1 METLALIGLAIAGLS
16 YSSNEK
22 MDNNGLEET
31 QEILNE
37 SYESGNREQVEKIK
51 KEKAIISK
59 ENKKIINTLKKPD
72 SFDKQFNSLSYDRV
86 GIPGAS
92 NQSHTTATGIDAG
105 LKRALEL
112 KGEYSDA
119 TGYDMSYG
127 VVSQENFTH
136 NNMVPFT
143 NRRDISMNLDRDAR
157 KLENHTGGDIFWKK
171 KKEVPTLFEP
181 MKDLT
186 HVFGMPNYTNKIVG
200 RYNASTYKRNEE
212 LPGSRQRVGPGLNGQ
227 EQDGMYNR
235 MRILPKN
242 VDNLRAA
249 NDQKVTYEGRMV
261 ESGLKGRKRESNI
274 NLTAFKKP
282 DFREQE
288 FNDLVKN
295 SSAVKQRTIH
305 GKYQEPNTNRT
316 QSLSYAGVAA
326 MKTVGDGNNK
336 DRTHFTESNKTTHN
350 FGVSNATNENAGY
363 YAQNNDIARRTIKE
377 TTLANYEGNAAN
389 ENAGYYAQNND
400 IARKTVKETTLSGY
414 GGNATRENGTYAQ
427 NNDVARKTIKET
439 TSFEYEGNPNTEQGT
454 YLRNRDIA
462 RRTIGETTSFE
473 YEGNPNTKGRTY
485 LKNRD
490 IARRTIGETTSFE
503 YEGNANFINGTY
515 LNNGQ
520 EAKITIRQT
529 TADNDYLGG
538 AELNNGNY
546 QKITGDRAKTTIRET
561 TSVGYQGITGNGN
574 VNSSYINNG
583 DDARTTIKETTL
595 VTNYKGTANSYN
607 KNSSSQDAARNMCI
621 DERREILTYSRP
633 SNGGADISGPDKSTY
648 GRYENTKQAQE
659 FGRMSNAHKP
669 YNLAS
674 GTVDINYTR
683 VGRQLESRNTY
694 NPYVKESLNK
704 NPYVNNIVYGVSK

>member
-31 QEILNE
+31 QETLNV
-37 SYESGNREQVEKIK
+37 SYESNNREQVEEIK
-51 KEKAIISK
+51 KERAIISK
-59 ENKKIINTLKKPD
+59 ENKKIINTLKNPD

-92 NQSHTTATGIDAG
+92 NQPHTTSTGIDAG

-127 VVSQENFTH
+127 VVTQENFTH

-157 KLENHTGGDIFWKK
+157 RLENHTGGDIFWKK
-171 KKEVPTLFEP
+171 KKEVATLFEP

-186 HVFGMPNYTNKIVG
+186 HVFGMPNYTNKMVG

-212 LPGSRQRVGPGLNGQ
+212 LPGSREQVGPGLNGQ

-242 VDNLRAA
+242 IDNLRAA

-288 FNDLVKN
+288 FSDLVKN

-316 QSLSYAGVAA
+316 KSLSYAGVAA
-326 MKTVGDGNNK
+326 LETFGDGNNK

-350 FGVSNATNENAGY
+350 FGVSNATKESAGY
-363 YAQNNDIARRTIKE
+363 YAQNNDIARRTVKE
-377 TTLANYEGNAAN
+377 TTLSGYEGNATR
-389 ENAGYYAQNND
+389 ENGSYAQNNDITRRTVKETTLSAYGGNAKIKNGTYAKKND
-400 IARKTVKETTLSGY
+400 IARKTVKETTLSAY
-414 GGNATRENGTYAQ
+414 GGNANFENGT
-427 NNDVARKTIKET
+427 
-439 TSFEYEGNPNTEQGT
+439 
-454 YLRNRDIA
+454 
-462 RRTIGETTSFE
+462 
-473 YEGNPNTKGRTY
+473 
-485 LKNRD
+485 
-490 IARRTIGETTSFE
+490 
-503 YEGNANFINGTY
+503 
-515 LNNGQ
+515 
-520 EAKITIRQT
+520 
-529 TADNDYLGG
+529 
-538 AELNNGNY
+538 
-546 QKITGDRAKTTIRET
+546 
-561 TSVGYQGITGNGN
+561 
-574 VNSSYINNG
+574 
-583 DDARTTIKETTL
+583 
-595 VTNYKGTANSYN
+595 
-607 KNSSSQDAARNMCI
+607 
-621 DERREILTYSRP
+621 
-633 SNGGADISGPDKSTY
+633 
-648 GRYENTKQAQE
+648 
-659 FGRMSNAHKP
+659 
-669 YNLAS
+669 
-674 GTVDINYTR
+674 
-683 VGRQLESRNTY
+683 
-694 NPYVKESLNK
+694 
-704 NPYVNNIVYGVSK
+704 